1 MFAGLELFPK
11 NMAAKPGGFSVTST
25 TRHLTN
31 DLSESRKGW
40 GCHDNVPQI
49 NGCRCGEMADAQDLK
64 NFLQRFFALSC
75 HHMKDAVYPHEH
87 WRKPTF
93 NNFLGSVI
101 EGEILTPTLAQK
113 VAQRKRSCESN
124 REMFLC

>member
-1 MFAGLELFPK
+1 
-11 NMAAKPGGFSVTST
+11 
-25 TRHLTN
+25 
-31 DLSESRKGW
+31 
-40 GCHDNVPQI
+40 
-49 NGCRCGEMADAQDLK
+49 MADAQDLK